1 MTLRAYQQ
9 VPAGPAWST
18 VLPDLDFETY
28 SEAGFLWDEKTQK
41 YEKPLGATKKGIGPV
56 GAAVYTQHPTCE
68 VLSLQY
74 DLKDGHGAELWT
86 PGMRACRVVHSKKEA
101 HDVYIGRPSE
111 WGNPFEIGKDG
122 PREMVIQ
129 KYRAWLF
136 TQPDLMRCA
145 ASLKGKT
152 LGCWCCPEACHGDVL
167 SEVAAYPWRL
177 FDYLAQWSPASQLDY
192 RSAGLIEAHNSMFEY
207 RVWTDV
213 CRRLYGWPALDQRQL
228 RCSMA
233 KSRAHALPGALED
246 VGRVLNIAHQKDKEG
261 TRLLNLFSIPRNP
274 TAKDARR
281 RIRPE
286 EDPVDGPKLYA
297 YNERDIVAEAEVSVK
312 VPDLPPA
319 ELRYWIADQAV
330 NYRGVGVDSRAVAS
344 CIEILHQ
351 AQRKY
356 DAELYELTGGT
367 VAGASKVQQLKA
379 WLADQGVYM
388 ESMDSEAVEEALARE
403 GLYPKAHRALQIRS
417 LVGSA
422 SVKKIYAMSRMATRD
437 HRLCDMFIYHGP
449 RTGRDAHQDVQPGN
463 LPKAGPNVRWCDD
476 VGCNRPYAHALDVC
490 PWCGCSSAFSR
501 ERYAD
506 GEDSGWTWRSVQYA
520 LDVMAAGSLE
530 LVEWFFGDALLT
542 ISGCVRGMFVSAPG
556 KDLICSDYSSIE
568 AVVTA
573 ALAGEQWRLDAF
585 ARKDDIYLTSAA
597 RITGKTLEWYMAN
610 GGKKH
615 PDRQKIGKPAE
626 LGLGFG
632 GWIGAWRQFDSSDTF
647 DDEQVKANIIAWRNA
662 SPMIVELWG
671 GQFRGTPWAPTKM
684 ELYGLEGCAVAAIQN
699 PGQAFA
705 YRGITYAVQD
715 DVLYCRLLSGKL
727 LTYHRPRLAKVAR
740 RDGWVETYE
749 ITFEGWNTNP
759 KKGPCGWIRMKTY
772 GGSLAENVIQ
782 GTAAAVMKF
791 AVPNLEAADYPVVL
805 RIHDELAAEVPE
817 GFGTIEEFER
827 IMGTLP
833 DWCAGW
839 PIRAAGGW
847 RAKRYRKD

>member
-1 MTLRAYQQ
+1 MTAFLAGQQ
-9 VPAGPAWST
+9 VPAGPAFAT

-28 SEAGFLWDEKTQK
+28 SEAGYTWNEAAKK
-41 YEKPLGATKKGIGPV
+41 YDKPIGATKGGLSAV

-68 VLSLQY
+68 VLSLQF
-74 DLKDGHGAELWT
+74 DLKDGRGAEFWR
-86 PGMRACRVVHSKKEA
+86 PGM
-101 HDVYIGRPSE
+101 P
-111 WGNPFEIGKDG
+111 NP
-122 PREMVIQ
+122 Q
-129 KYRAWLF
+129 
-136 TQPDLMRCA
+136 
-145 ASLKGKT
+145 
-152 LGCWCCPEACHGDVL
+152 
-167 SEVAAYPWRL
+167 RL
-177 FDYLAQWSPASQLDY
+177 FDYLATG
-192 RSAGLIEAHNSMFEY
+192 GLIEAHNSMFEY

-213 CRRLYGWPALDQRQL
+213 CVKRYGWPPIDLRQL

-233 KSRAHALPGALED
+233 KARAHALPGALGD
-246 VGRVLNIAHQKDKEG
+246 VGQVLNIAHQKDKEG
-261 TRLLNLFSIPRNP
+261 TRLLNLFSIPRKP
-274 TAKDARR
+274 TAKDPRR

-297 YNERDIVAEAEVSVK
+297 YNERDIVAESEVSVLC
-312 VPDLPPA
+312 PDLPPY
-319 ELRYWIADQAV
+319 ELKYWLADQAI
-330 NYRGVGVDSRAVAS
+330 NYRGVGVDLDSVNA
-344 CIEILHQ
+344 CIDILHQ

-356 DAELYELTGGT
+356 DAELFELTGGQ
-367 VAGASKVQQLKA
+367 VAGGSKVQQLKA
-379 WLADQGVYM
+379 WLAECGVYM
-388 ESMDSEAVEEALARE
+388 DSLDSDAIEEEL
-403 GLYPKAHRALQIRS
+403 PKLEPGCPAHRALEIRQ

-422 SVKKIYAMSRMATRD
+422 SVKKIYSMSRMATSSR
-437 HRLCDMFIYHGP
+437 RLCDMFIYHGP

-463 LPKAGPNVRWCDD
+463 LPKAGPQVRWCEDA
-476 VGCNRPYAHALDVC
+476 GCNRPYAHHLDTC

-501 ERYAD
+501 EKFAAD
-506 GEDSGWTWRSVQYA
+506 EDGGWTWRSVQFA
-520 LDVMAAGSLE
+520 LDVIHTRSLE

-542 ISGCVRGMFVSAPG
+542 ISGCVRGMFISAPG

-632 GWIGAWRQFDSSDTF
+632 GWIGAWRQFDSTDTF
-647 DDEQVKANIIAWRNA
+647 DDDQVKANIMAWRAA
-662 SPMIVELWG
+662 SPAIVELWG
-671 GQFRGTPWAPTKM
+671 GQFRGTPWEPTRM
-684 ELYGLEGCAVAAIQN
+684 ELYGLEGCAVAAIQQ
-699 PGQAFA
+699 PGKAFA
-705 YRGITYAVQD
+705 YRGITYAVKD

-727 LTYHRPRLAKVAR
+727 LTYHRPRLAKVSR

-759 KKGPCGWIRMKTY
+759 KKGPRGWIRMKTY

-782 GTAAAVMKF
+782 GTAADVMKF
-791 AVPNLEAADYPVVL
+791 AVPNLEAAGYPIVL

-817 GFGTIEEFER
+817 GFGSIEEFET
-827 IMGTLP
+827 IMATLP
-833 DWCAGW
+833 DWCKDW

>member
-1 MTLRAYQQ
+1 MTYRAYQQ
-9 VPAGPAWST
+9 VPAGPSFST
-18 VLPDLDFETY
+18 VLPDFDFETY
-28 SEAGFLWDEKTQK
+28 SEAGFVWNAGTNK
-41 YEKPLGATKKGIGPV
+41 YEKPIGAQKKGISAV
-56 GAAVYTQHPTCE
+56 GAAAYTQHLSCE

-74 DLKDGHGAELWT
+74 DLKDGVGPRFWR
-86 PGMRACRVVHSKKEA
+86 PGM
-101 HDVYIGRPSE
+101 P
-111 WGNPFEIGKDG
+111 NP
-122 PREMVIQ
+122 
-129 KYRAWLF
+129 
-136 TQPDLMRCA
+136 QP
-145 ASLKGKT
+145 
-152 LGCWCCPEACHGDVL
+152 
-167 SEVAAYPWRL
+167 L

-192 RSAGLIEAHNSMFEY
+192 RTPGLIEAHNSMFEF
-207 RVWTDV
+207 RTWMDV
-213 CRRLYGWPALDQRQL
+213 CVRRYGWPPLDQRQL

-233 KSRAHALPGALED
+233 KSRAHALPGSLED

-261 TRLLNLFSIPRNP
+261 TRLLNLFSIPRDP
-274 TAKDARR
+274 TAK
-281 RIRPE
+281 RPE
-286 EDPVDGPKLYA
+286 HRVFPEQDPVDGPKLYA
-297 YNERDIVAEAEVSVK
+297 YNERDIVAEAEVSVLT
-312 VPDLPPA
+312 PDLAPA
-319 ELRYWIADQAV
+319 ELAYWLADQAI
-330 NYRGVGVDSRAVAS
+330 NYRGVGVDSGAVAD
-344 CIEILHQ
+344 CIDILHQ

-356 DAELYELTGGT
+356 DKELYQITGNQVPG
-367 VAGASKVQQLKA
+367 GSKTKQLSA
-379 WLADQGVYM
+379 WLRAMGYPITKEDPKKPGRVID
-388 ESMDSEAVEEALARE
+388 SVDSERVEEALERTD
-403 GLYPKAHRALQIRS
+403 LPLVIRRALEIRQ

-422 SVKKIYAMSRMATRD
+422 SVKKIYAMTRMATRD
-437 HRLCDMFIYHGP
+437 NRLCDMFIFHGP

-476 VGCNRPYAHALDVC
+476 VGCNRPYAHKLDTC

-501 ERYAD
+501 ERYAEK
-506 GEDSGWTWRSVQYA
+506 EDEGWTWRSVSFA
-520 LDVMAAGSLE
+520 LEIMASRSLE
-530 LVEWFFGDALLT
+530 LVEWFYGDALLT

-597 RITGKTLEWYMAN
+597 RITGKTLEWYMEN

-632 GWIGAWRQFDSSDTF
+632 GWIGAWLQFDKSGTF
-647 DDEQVKANIIAWRNA
+647 TEDQIKANIIAWRNA

-699 PGQAFA
+699 PGQAYA

-715 DVLYCRLLSGKL
+715 DILYCRLLSGKL
-727 LTYHRPRLAKVAR
+727 LTYHRPRLNRVTR
-740 RDGWVETYE
+740 RQGWVETLE

-759 KKGPCGWIRMKTY
+759 KKGPRGWIRMQTY

-782 GTAAAVMKF
+782 GTAADVMKF
-791 AVPNLEAADYPVVL
+791 AVPNLEAAGYPIVL
-805 RIHDELAAEVPE
+805 RIHDELAGEVPE
-817 GFGTIEEFER
+817 GFGSIEEFER

-833 DWCAGW
+833 HWCAGW
-839 PIRAAGGW
+839 PIRAADGW

>member
-74 DLKDGHGAELWT
+74 DLKDGHGARFWK
-86 PGMRACRVVHSKKEA
+86 PGM
-101 HDVYIGRPSE
+101 P
-111 WGNPFEIGKDG
+111 NP
-122 PREMVIQ
+122 
-129 KYRAWLF
+129 
-136 TQPDLMRCA
+136 QP
-145 ASLKGKT
+145 
-152 LGCWCCPEACHGDVL
+152 
-167 SEVAAYPWRL
+167 L

-192 RSAGLIEAHNSMFEY
+192 RSPGLIEAHNSMFEY

-233 KSRAHALPGALED
+233 KSRAHALPGALDD

-312 VPDLPPA
+312 VPDLSPA

-330 NYRGVGVDSRAVAS
+330 NYRGVGVDSKAVAS

-356 DAELYELTGGT
+356 DAELYELTGRQ

-379 WLADQGVYM
+379 WLGEQGVFM
-388 ESMDSEAVEEALARE
+388 ESMDSDAIEAKLAEIYALIDRNGNDGADIYE
-403 GLYPKAHRALQIRS
+403 WQAVLRALEIRQ

-597 RITGKTLEWYMAN
+597 RITGKTLEWYMEN

-759 KKGPCGWIRMKTY
+759 KKGPRGWIRMKTY

-782 GTAAAVMKF
+782 GTAADVMKF
-791 AVPNLEAADYPVVL
+791 AVPNLEAAGYPIVL
-805 RIHDELAAEVPE
+805 RIHDELAGEVPE

>member
-1 MTLRAYQQ
+1 MNLVDQRAGQQ
-9 VPAGPAWST
+9 VPAGPGFST
-18 VLPDLDFETY
+18 ILPDLDFESY
-28 SEAGFLWDEKTQK
+28 SEAGFIWNASTQK
-41 YEKPLGATKKGIGPV
+41 YDNPVGATKKGIGAV

-68 VLSLQY
+68 VLSLQF
-74 DLKDGHGAELWT
+74 DLKDGRGAEFWC
-86 PGMRACRVVHSKKEA
+86 PGM
-101 HDVYIGRPSE
+101 P
-111 WGNPFEIGKDG
+111 NP
-122 PREMVIQ
+122 Q
-129 KYRAWLF
+129 
-136 TQPDLMRCA
+136 
-145 ASLKGKT
+145 
-152 LGCWCCPEACHGDVL
+152 
-167 SEVAAYPWRL
+167 RL
-177 FDYLAQWSPASQLDY
+177 FDYLASG
-192 RSAGLIEAHNSMFEY
+192 GLIEAHNSMFEY
-207 RVWTDV
+207 RVWNDV
-213 CRRLYGWPALDQRQL
+213 CVRLYGWPPLAMTQL

-233 KSRAHALPGALED
+233 KSRAHALPGALGD
-246 VGRVLNIAHQKDKEG
+246 VGRVLNIAHQKDSEG
-261 TRLLNLFSIPRNP
+261 TRLLNKFSIPRKP
-274 TAKDARR
+274 TAKDPRR

-297 YNERDIVAEAEVSVK
+297 YNLRDIVAESEVSAK
-312 VPDLPPA
+312 VPDLPPM
-319 ELRYWIADQAV
+319 ELRYWLADQAI
-330 NYRGVGVDSRAVAS
+330 NYRGVGVDSPAVAH
-344 CIEILHQ
+344 CINILHQ

-356 DAELYELTGGT
+356 DAELFELTDGE
-367 VAGASKVQQLKA
+367 VAGGSKVAQLKA
-379 WLADQGVYM
+379 WLERCGVF
-388 ESMDSEAVEEALARE
+388 MDSLDSDAIEEKLAE
-403 GLYPKAHRALQIRS
+403 IYKIIDDDGNDIGTIKDWEPIIRALEIRQ

-463 LPKAGPNVRWCDD
+463 LPKAGPNVRWCEDA
-476 VGCNRPYAHALDVC
+476 GCNRPYAYHLDQC

-501 ERYAD
+501 ERFAP
-506 GEDSGWTWRSVQYA
+506 GEDDGWTWRSVPYA
-520 LDVMAAGSLE
+520 LEVMAAGSLE

-632 GWIGAWRQFDSSDTF
+632 GWIGAWRQFDSTDTF
-647 DDEQVKANIIAWRNA
+647 DDDQVKANIMAWRAA
-662 SPMIVELWG
+662 SPAIVELWG
-671 GQFRGTPWAPTKM
+671 GQFRGTPWAPTRM
-684 ELYGLEGCAVAAIQN
+684 ELYGLEGCAVAAIQQ
-699 PGQAFA
+699 PGKAFA
-705 YRGITYAVQD
+705 YRGITYAVKD

-727 LTYHRPRLAKVAR
+727 LTYHRPRLTPVAR
-740 RDGWVETYE
+740 RDGWVETME

-759 KKGPCGWIRMKTY
+759 KKGPRGWIRMKTY

-782 GTAAAVMKF
+782 GTAADVMKF
-791 AVPNLEAADYPVVL
+791 AVPNLEAAGYPVVL

-817 GFGTIEEFER
+817 GFGSIEEFET
-827 IMGTLP
+827 IMATLP
-833 DWCAGW
+833 DWCKDW